1 MRILKLLTLPALM
14 LLPLSAANASPKLKG
29 SFGDWTVYS
38 RYDGA
43 QRLCYVVAHAKSKSP
58 SSVRHGDI
66 HFLVA
71 NWKSGA
77 AFEQP
82 SFMADFS
89 LKADRPPLVQIDGRK
104 FPMYV
109 SKNEGFIAEQSDEVS
124 LINQMR
130 AGSTMRVDAVS
141 GRGTNVSYTFSLN
154 GITAALEKAQ
164 ADCR

>member
-1 MRILKLLTLPALM
+1 MRLFKLLALPALM
-14 LLPLSAANASPKLKG
+14 LMPLSANASPTLKG

-58 SSVRHGDI
+58 ASVRHGDI

-71 NWKSGA
+71 NWKSGI

-89 LKADRPPLVQIDGRK
+89 LKADRPPSVQIDGQK

-109 SKNEGFIAEQSDEVS
+109 SKNESFIAERSDEVS
-124 LINQMR
+124 LINRMR
-130 AGSTMRVDAVS
+130 AGSTMKVSAVS

-154 GITAALEKAQ
+154 GITAALERAQ
-164 ADCR
+164 SDCN